1 MREQN
6 FNYSVVIDI
15 LVFFSCAIEIHEKR
29 YTTLVY
35 KAFKAHFNI
44 QTTRKINIHIC
55 SINLFLLRGFIT
67 SFEDKKRVI
76 AKIKPKGLRVLMACL
91 FILEFPN
98 YKEILRKEG
107 TYFPQHP
114 RRPGATGRDDAIF
127 SGKRYF
133 SARKFTSRADDS

>member
-6 FNYSVVIDI
+6 FNYSVVIFSF
-15 LVFFSCAIEIHEKR
+15 FFSCATEIHEKR

-44 QTTRKINIHIC
+44 QITRKINKNIC
-55 SINLFLLRGFIT
+55 SINLFLLRIFNIL
-67 SFEDKKRVI
+67 FEDKKRVV

-98 YKEILRKEG
+98 YRGILRKEG
-107 TYFPQHP
+107 THFPHHP
-114 RRPGATGRDDAIF
+114 RRPRGYKSGRCDIF
-127 SGKRYF
+127 G
-133 SARKFTSRADDS
+133 